1 MTDPTTFETRL
12 AEAFG
17 RYADRMPV
25 EVDAAAVVGWAAV
38 DRARARRRWP
48 GTWLGPRLVP
58 VVLGLLA
65 LAALAGAIMAGS
77 LVLRSEPIS
86 VAPPSIAPSGLTPV
100 APSGPVRVTATGGML
115 TPRTRH
121 AAVRLLDGRVLIVG
135 GTALGPL
142 GPRDPVTG
150 EWPTSAL
157 ASAELWD
164 PATGRFSAT
173 GRMAVPREDATV
185 TLLDDGR
192 VLIAGGTATYPG
204 GRVTAPAST
213 ELYDPVTG
221 TFSATGSM
229 LAGRGTCHCGV
240 AKPGLSHPAAAKLV
254 DGRVFIAG
262 GQVQGND
269 PNGGPPGD
277 YADIY
282 DPRTGTFGQTPPIPC
297 NTTRTTVTALL
308 DARALV
314 ICTAGAVIWDPSTN
328 QFAATAAP
336 RMTYPGAATR
346 LPDGQV
352 LLTAPVQAGMA
363 PPAEVY
369 DPATGTFG
377 LLSEVASPGRIRF
390 VLPDGRLLLAAD
402 SFFASD
408 GAAQAFD
415 PTTDTTVA
423 LERPLAIPDG
433 TSFTLLLDGRVLIA
447 GGDRDDA
454 TSLPSLLV
462 EPARRP

>member
-1 MTDPTTFETRL
+1 MTDPITFETRL
-12 AEAFG
+12 AEALG

-38 DRARARRRWP
+38 DRGRARRRWP

-65 LAALAGAIMAGS
+65 LAALAGAIVAGS

-86 VAPPSIAPSGLTPV
+86 IAPPSIAPSGLTPV
-100 APSGPVRVTATGGML
+100 APSGPIRVSETGAML

-150 EWPTSAL
+150 QWPTGLL

-173 GRMAVPREDATV
+173 GRMATEREDATA

-192 VLIAGGTATYPG
+192 VLVAGGVTWQHG
-204 GRVTAPAST
+204 GSETGLASA
-213 ELYDPVTG
+213 ELYDPATG
-221 TFSATGSM
+221 TFSPTGPM
-229 LAGRGTCHCGV
+229 RYGRGICHCGV
-240 AKPGLSHPAAAKLV
+240 TKPGLSRPVAAKLV
-254 DGRVFIAG
+254 DGRVFVAG
-262 GQVQGND
+262 GQVLGTD
-269 PNGGPPGD
+269 PNASPPGP
-277 YADIY
+277 YADVY
-282 DPRTGTFGQTPPIPC
+282 DPRSGTFSRSPTIPC
-297 NTTRTTVTALL
+297 DTSRSTVTALL
-308 DARALV
+308 DGRALIV
-314 ICTAGAVIWDPSTN
+314 CISSAVIWDPASN
-328 QFAATAAP
+328 QFAATGAP
-336 RMTYPGAATR
+336 RMTYPGDATR
-346 LPDGQV
+346 LPDGRV

-363 PPAEVY
+363 PPAEIY

-377 LLSEVASPGRIRF
+377 LLSEVSSPGRIRF
-390 VLPDGRLLLAAD
+390 ALPDGRLLLAAD

-408 GAAQAFD
+408 GAAQGFD
-415 PTTDTTVA
+415 PTTGATAPLETPVA
-423 LERPLAIPDG
+423 LRDG
-433 TSFTLLLDGRVLIA
+433 SSTTLLLDGRVLIA

-454 TSLPSLLV
+454 ISLASLLV